1 MSMDTE
7 LERERMRLAACG
19 VVAMADT
26 PESAQKARDM
36 KEEYRS
42 ASCEDVARRVD
53 ECMALRA
60 ERGTL
65 AAKLAELDGQEPVA
79 WMGFGPRD
87 GRAEFSIKKP
97 AGSVMRDFN
106 MRPVFARPV
115 PAEPVNA
122 RLLDVAVWPA
132 GYCRDPNGKMSIP
145 AGKEEDFNFGYD
157 VGFQEAWEI
166 LNSAISAE
174 GEEQM
179 TDVTKD
185 LLEALKAAQAYVC
198 GPTAW
203 TQEQEDTLVEAMSK
217 AIARAESA
225 LAEPKPDAD
234 GWIPWV
240 GGECPVNPNALVRV
254 RFADFLEEGGCRACQ
269 YQWHRSNPHAP
280 SDIVAYRVAGESK

>member
-1 MSMDTE
+1 MMSTSI
-7 LERERMRLAACG
+7 AAQ
-19 VVAMADT
+19 AMA
-26 PESAQKARDM
+26 
-36 KEEYRS
+36 
-42 ASCEDVARRVD
+42 
-53 ECMALRA
+53 
-60 ERGTL
+60 
-65 AAKLAELDGQEPVA
+65 
-79 WMGFGPRD
+79 
-87 GRAEFSIKKP
+87 
-97 AGSVMRDFN
+97 
-106 MRPVFARPV
+106 V

-179 TDVTKD
+179 NDVTKD

-217 AIARAESA
+217 AIARAEST

-280 SDIVAYRVAGESK
+280 SDIVAYRVVQS

>member
-1 MSMDTE
+1 MEWIDNV
-7 LERERMRLAACG
+7 LR
-19 VVAMADT
+19 
-26 PESAQKARDM
+26 
-36 KEEYRS
+36 
-42 ASCEDVARRVD
+42 DVAELPDRNSPEDWPEAMLVTGD
-53 ECMALRA
+53 ELRQIIVTHA
-60 ERGTL
+60 
-65 AAKLAELDGQEPVA
+65 
-79 WMGFGPRD
+79 
-87 GRAEFSIKKP
+87 
-97 AGSVMRDFN
+97 
-106 MRPVFARPV
+106 

-217 AIARAESA
+217 AIARAEST

>member
-1 MSMDTE
+1 MMSTSI
-7 LERERMRLAACG
+7 AAQ
-19 VVAMADT
+19 AMA
-26 PESAQKARDM
+26 
-36 KEEYRS
+36 
-42 ASCEDVARRVD
+42 
-53 ECMALRA
+53 
-60 ERGTL
+60 
-65 AAKLAELDGQEPVA
+65 
-79 WMGFGPRD
+79 
-87 GRAEFSIKKP
+87 
-97 AGSVMRDFN
+97 
-106 MRPVFARPV
+106 V

-166 LNSAISAE
+166 LNS
-174 GEEQM
+174 GGGGM
-179 TDVTKD
+179 NDVTKG

-269 YQWHRSNPHAP
+269 YQWHRSNPHDP